1 MSVGK
6 YLELKRIRD
15 EIHQIKRSFNGEVF
29 AARQQKIELCDYVK
43 EQLKKLQALQVEI
56 PADKMR
62 TIRIIPSM
70 DENVELLD
78 RKFALASSIVNGETP
93 ISDKIESFK
102 ENDGT
107 TDFYQA
113 VLEMSTT
120 ASSSTCND
128 TETEL
133 RQLRLTWKLS
143 EQSVIIDGIE
153 ERISMFDEH
162 LSMMK
167 NRRLE
172 IALEVNFME
181 LYYFTVYQELIV
193 LKNFEKAQILLM
205 QDIDAGQCE
214 LGRVEAI
221 ITSEKVI
228 LHELQQ
234 HASELEESLDGIER
248 QFAECHRDDEF
259 ASLSEMAFRSNGK

>member
-15 EIHQIKRSFNGEVF
+15 EIQQIKRSFNGEVF
-29 AARQQKIELCDYVK
+29 AARQQKIELCDYVN

-78 RKFALASSIVNGETP
+78 RKFDLASSIVSGETP
-93 ISDKIESFK
+93 VSDKIESSK
-102 ENDGT
+102 ENGVT
-107 TDFYQA
+107 TDFYQV
-113 VLEMSTT
+113 VLDMSTT
-120 ASSSTCND
+120 ATSSTFNG

-133 RQLRLTWKLS
+133 RQLRLTWKLF
-143 EQSVIIDGIE
+143 EQSMIIDGIE
-153 ERISMFDEH
+153 NRISIFDEH

-172 IALEVNFME
+172 FALEVNFME
-181 LYYFTVYQELIV
+181 LYYFTVYQELMV

-205 QDIDAGQCE
+205 QDIDTGRCE
-214 LGRVEAI
+214 LGRVEAM

-234 HASELEESLDGIER
+234 DASELEESLEG
-248 QFAECHRDDEF
+248 CDDEF
-259 ASLSEMAFRSNGK
+259 ASLSEIAFRSNGK